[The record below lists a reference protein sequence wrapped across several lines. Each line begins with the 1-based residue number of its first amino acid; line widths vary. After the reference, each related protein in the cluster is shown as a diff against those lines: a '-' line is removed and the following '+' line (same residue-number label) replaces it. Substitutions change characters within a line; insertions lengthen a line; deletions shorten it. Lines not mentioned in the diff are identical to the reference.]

1 MAKKPLKSDSEI
13 KRPVGRPSPYDPKF
27 CEIVIKKMKLGAA
40 IKELPYYLDVCIDT
54 INEWRKVH
62 PEFSAAIKI
71 GEGYSEAV
79 WMVKGRR
86 GLRDKQFNYVG
97 WYMNMKN
104 RFGWQDKQPE
114 ATQKTPHDK
123 YLEDLKQLG

>member
-1 MAKKPLKSDSEI
+1 MAKKPLKSDEEI
-13 KRPVGRPSPYDPKF
+13 KRPGQPTKYRPEF

-40 IKELPYYLDVCIDT
+40 VKELPYYLDVCIDT
-54 INEWRKVH
+54 IYEWSKVH
-62 PEFSAAIKI
+62 PEFSEALKKGA
-71 GEGYSEAV
+71 GYSEAV

-104 RFGWQDKQPE
+104 RFGWQDKQSE
-114 ATQKTPHDK
+114 SSQKSPHTE
-123 YLEDLKQLG
+123 YLENLKQLG